1 MRNKKVYKLIYKNSE
16 HLIILIIWGL
26 VIASIPVIMTHN
38 GRLQWKKILD
48 TWYLL
53 SPLVVISCINH
64 FILVPSL
71 IIKSKRLI
79 AYVIT
84 ILLLIGGTMYV
95 DSEISES
102 IFKRHM
108 NELAVRPD
116 SRLENHRNQMRKRPF
131 YKRNANV
138 PDLPGEIGQ
147 NRRIPPFISTFILSL
162 LVIGVDTGMIA
173 AVKWFKTSKE
183 KSDLEKESI
192 NNELAFLRTQVSPHF
207 FMNTLNNIHS
217 LVDIDQEQAKES
229 ILGLSK
235 LMRHLLY
242 ESKNDEIPIIKEI
255 EFLQSYV
262 ELMKLRYSDKVN
274 VTFEITSDIPDKCIP
289 PLLFTSFVENAF
301 KHGINLRKHSFITMI
316 IEFKDENMQF
326 LIKNS
331 NYPKVDGENSGIGLE
346 NSKKRLTLLYG
357 DYYDFDIF
365 SNENIYQL
373 TLRIPL

>member
-1 MRNKKVYKLIYKNSE
+1 MRNKKVYKFIYKNSE

-108 NELAVRPD
+108 NELVARPD
-116 SRLENHRNQMRKRPF
+116 SRLENHRNQIRKRPF
-131 YKRNANV
+131 YKINANV
-138 PDLPGEIGQ
+138 PDLPGEIVK

-173 AVKWFKTSKE
+173 SVKWFKTSKE

-316 IEFKDENMQF
+316 IEFKNENMQF

-365 SNENIYQL
+365 SNKNIYQL